1 MMIKEFG
8 FTRTI
13 TEFIITLIIA
23 LFITIG
29 ILITGTS
36 LRDKVINDFIFYE
49 NFDIGW
55 ISAVVVS
62 MIINTFTINLS
73 MRRSEPLLNKTFNIE
88 MNPRIDSKL
97 IFGSLC
103 FGLGYGLI
111 GLDPVSILV
120 NMYH

>member
-36 LRDKVINDFIFYE
+36 LRDKVINDLIFYE